1 MKESGKFFGYKAAVG
16 AFLVMFVNLGA
27 CTTLGIFLTSLS
39 EYSGWDLGMVGY
51 IGTVNTIGNVVLSL
65 VAVKAL
71 SKYGARVTMLISIIA
86 CAAHVHFYT
95 FATPGANVP
104 SLVFYYIA
112 GFLASFS
119 ITFGTHAVCSS
130 VIADWFVEKREQISG
145 IVFSGA
151 GFGAAIWV
159 FAAGQLFKVTDY
171 KNCYRILSI
180 FILAIGLFSVLVLIK
195 SPKKLGQKPLGW
207 DKASQGT
214 AEGAAVEVPGVDKAT
229 ALRSPA
235 FWVLSLALLFVCVS
249 GTAYMSYAP
258 SWWSA
263 NGMDATT
270 AANWNAVYLVLSGLV
285 LLGVGK
291 VFAKTG
297 PAVFT
302 IIVCIA
308 FAAAMA
314 CMIALNGQPVTMIMV
329 GCVLFAALAYPLN
342 ASIPGLIGQSVFGG
356 KDFAAISATLMTAV
370 YVGQA
375 LCAPIMSAFLA
386 TEGGMKSGWIFFGAT
401 ALVGM
406 VLIVV
411 SIAISPMKKAAKG

>member
-1 MKESGKFFGYKAAVG
+1 M
-16 AFLVMFVNLGA
+16 
-27 CTTLGIFLTSLS
+27 
-39 EYSGWDLGMVGY
+39 
-51 IGTVNTIGNVVLSL
+51 
-65 VAVKAL
+65 
-71 SKYGARVTMLISIIA
+71 
-86 CAAHVHFYT
+86 
-95 FATPGANVP
+95 
-104 SLVFYYIA
+104 
-112 GFLASFS
+112 
-119 ITFGTHAVCSS
+119 
-130 VIADWFVEKREQISG
+130 
-145 IVFSGA
+145 
-151 GFGAAIWV
+151 
-159 FAAGQLFKVTDY
+159 
-171 KNCYRILSI
+171 
-180 FILAIGLFSVLVLIK
+180 
-195 SPKKLGQKPLGW
+195 
-207 DKASQGT
+207 
-214 AEGAAVEVPGVDKAT
+214 
-229 ALRSPA
+229 
-235 FWVLSLALLFVCVS
+235 LSLALLFVCVS

-270 AANWNAVYLVLSGLV
+270 SANWNAVYLVLSGLV

-386 TEGGMKSGWIFFGAT
+386 TEGGMGTAWLFFGGT

-406 VLIVV
+406 VLIIV
-411 SIAISPMKKAAKG
+411 SIAISPMKKTAK